1 MEEDRSGI
9 PELTVG
15 LDLSDRQSTLCVV
28 DEDGRVVERA
38 QIATS
43 ERTFRRRFG
52 EMSRVRVV
60 LEVGPH
66 SPWTSR
72 LLEEL
77 GHEVITANPRKL
89 RLIYENRVKTDQV
102 DAEYLAR
109 VGRMDPELLA
119 PVRHRGARTQA
130 DLAVIR
136 SRDLLVR
143 QRGALASHVRG
154 SVKAMGRRLPGCSTE
169 AFANRVSEHIPEELD
184 GGLEPVLETIRD
196 LSERIRCYD
205 RRIEELCEERYP
217 ETERLR
223 QIQGVGALT
232 ALCYVLTIEDPT
244 RFERSRDVGAYL
256 GLVPGRD
263 QSGERDPRK
272 GITKTGDKLLRRLLV
287 SAGHYVLGPFGPD
300 CDLRR
305 WGLKLMERGGTAA
318 KKRAAVAVA
327 RKLAVLL
334 HHLWVSGE
342 EYIAL
347 HGERSSEEE
356 QADAA

>member
-1 MEEDRSGI
+1 MDKDTARI

-15 LDLSDRQSTLCVV
+15 LDLSDRESTLCMI
-28 DEDGRVVERA
+28 DESGQAVERA
-38 QIATS
+38 RIATT
-43 ERTFRRRFG
+43 EETFRRRFG
-52 EMSRVRVV
+52 GMPEARVV

-72 LLEEL
+72 LLKEL

-89 RLIYENRVKTDQV
+89 RLIYENPVKTDQV

-119 PVRHRGARTQA
+119 PIQHRGAETQA
-130 DLAVIR
+130 DLALIR
-136 SRDLLVR
+136 SRDVLVR
-143 QRGALASHVRG
+143 QRGTLVSHVRG
-154 SVKAMGRRLPGCSTE
+154 SVKALGGRLPRCSTE
-169 AFANRVSEHIPEELD
+169 SFPNRVAEHVPDELD
-184 GGLEPVLETIRD
+184 GALRPILEMIRD
-196 LSERIRCYD
+196 LSQTIRSYD
-205 RRIEELCEERYP
+205 RRIEELCEESYP
-217 ETERLR
+217 ETKRLR

-287 SAGHYVLGPFGPD
+287 GSGQYILGPFGPD
-300 CDLRR
+300 CDLRE

-342 EYIAL
+342 DYEP
-347 HGERSSEEE
+347 RFSEEGK
-356 QADAA
+356 QAEAA